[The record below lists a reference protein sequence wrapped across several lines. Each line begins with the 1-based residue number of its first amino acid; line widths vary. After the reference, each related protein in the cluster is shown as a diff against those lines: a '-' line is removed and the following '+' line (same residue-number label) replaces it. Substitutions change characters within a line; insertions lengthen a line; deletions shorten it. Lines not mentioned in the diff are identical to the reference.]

1 MLFSEIYGSYFQV
14 VADIIDKAIAG
25 ELTEKALYKSIEEKG
40 FSESGMYIPKA
51 LQSQEWPIITSNYET
66 PIVHAPS
73 MPLTMLQKRW
83 LKSLLNDPKIKLFG
97 VSAAGLEDVEPLFD
111 QNTIVYFDQYADGD
125 NYSNEDYIRNF
136 RTILQAFREKRKV
149 QIQFTSIKSGKDHTW
164 TCLPQRLEYSLKDDK
179 FRIITQGL
187 YGIDT
192 INLATITECTL
203 LEHYDEAELK
213 ELQIPKRQIVFELV
227 DERNALERVM
237 LHFSHLQKE
246 TVKLSDQRYQVKLMY
261 NKQDET
267 EILIRILSFGPMVKV
282 VEPESFIELIRER
295 LNMQR
300 TLECEKSSQLFFQD

>member
-136 RTILQAFREKRKV
+136 RTILQAFG
-149 QIQFTSIKSGKDHTW
+149 KSARYKFN
-164 TCLPQRLEYSLKDDK
+164 LP
-179 FRIITQGL
+179 
-187 YGIDT
+187 
-192 INLATITECTL
+192 
-203 LEHYDEAELK
+203 
-213 ELQIPKRQIVFELV
+213 V
-227 DERNALERVM
+227 
-237 LHFSHLQKE
+237 
-246 TVKLSDQRYQVKLMY
+246 
-261 NKQDET
+261 
-267 EILIRILSFGPMVKV
+267 
-282 VEPESFIELIRER
+282 
-295 LNMQR
+295 
-300 TLECEKSSQLFFQD
+300 